1 MTATITTSAFDCGRA
16 EIRSHFRHL
25 ATIVTIHG
33 QIDAVNVGP
42 VIEYIQ
48 RVILARDP
56 LVLDLSD
63 VKYSAAEC
71 ISLLN
76 LVGENCRQ
84 AEVEWTLVARPDVSQ
99 ILRDSGYDAVCA
111 IACSVPEALHQFSD
125 VIVRRRQLLL
135 PLVRKL
141 A

>member
-16 EIRSHFRHL
+16 QIRWHFRHL

-33 QIDAVNVGP
+33 EIDADNEGP
-42 VIEYIQ
+42 VVAYI
-48 RVILARDP
+48 RRLILAKDP

-63 VKYSAAEC
+63 VKSSAAEC
-71 ISLLN
+71 ISLVH
-76 LVGENCRQ
+76 LVAEHCRQ
-84 AEVEWTLVARPDVSQ
+84 AEVEWILVARASVGQVLHHSEDE
-99 ILRDSGYDAVCA
+99 AVCPLA
-111 IACSVPEALHQFSD
+111 RSVPEALHQFSD

-135 PLVRKL
+135 PLVRKS